1 MKISIP
7 VIFASTVSAIPVNS
21 SSPRRNS
28 QDLIQVEST
37 VTAQTSLVSKTSK
50 MDPTDQS
57 ANIEAEFASTAE
69 FNDYLDSLNDMS
81 DSELEDMFNELEK
94 IVEDFYGLS
103 INELEKMTEEEFD
116 SLINNF

>member
-28 QDLIQVEST
+28 QELIQVES
-37 VTAQTSLVSKTSK
+37 AAPTSLVSKTSE
-50 MDPTDQS
+50 MDPTDQF

-69 FNDYLDSLNDMS
+69 LKDYLESLNDMS
-81 DSELEDMFNELEK
+81 DSELENIFNELK
-94 IVEDFYGLS
+94 KTIEDYYGLS
-103 INELEKMTEEEFD
+103 VDELEKMTEEEFD